1 LKGSWLVFY
10 DFFKVLAAGAAA
22 GAAAGVAAASVEFT
36 ELTRVPFSNT
46 LSSIFVYDK

>member
-10 DFFKVLAAGAAA
+10 DFFKVLAA